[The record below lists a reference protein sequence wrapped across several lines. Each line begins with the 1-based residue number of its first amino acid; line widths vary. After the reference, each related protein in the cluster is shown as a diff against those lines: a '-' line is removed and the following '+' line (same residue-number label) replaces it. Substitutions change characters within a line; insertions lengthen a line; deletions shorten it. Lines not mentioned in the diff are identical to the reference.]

1 MYNNPVSDIATI
13 FTWIFY
19 LVIIIVFFVMTS
31 NIGSI
36 AKRTAETNAR
46 LANVEKWLRLIA
58 RIQSS
63 VQLTDE
69 EKALLSIE
77 PEKKTQK

>member
-1 MYNNPVSDIATI
+1 
-13 FTWIFY
+13 
-19 LVIIIVFFVMTS
+19 MTS